1 MPQVKTSIRSR
12 LQTYVDYHKD
22 IFRTDS
28 SILYCN
34 ICEIPVNVTTKFL
47 VDQYLLQ
54 F

>member
-1 MPQVKTSIRSR
+1 MPKVKTPIRSR
-12 LQTYVDYHKD
+12 LQTYVNYHKD
-22 IFRTDS
+22 TFRTDG

-34 ICEIPVNVTTKFL
+34 ICEIPVNVTTNFL